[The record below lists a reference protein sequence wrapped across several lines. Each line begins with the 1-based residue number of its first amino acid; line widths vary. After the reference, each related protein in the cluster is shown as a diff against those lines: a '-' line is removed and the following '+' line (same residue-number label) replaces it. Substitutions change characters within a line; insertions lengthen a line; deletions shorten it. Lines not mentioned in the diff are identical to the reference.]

1 MTEYR
6 IDDLA
11 RKAGT
16 TTRNVRGYQDRGLLP
31 RPVRRGRI
39 AVYSDAH
46 LERLRVINNLLRRG
60 FTTRHIADFFTGMQ
74 RGDDLAE
81 VLGLEDVVTQPWS
94 SAHATT
100 MPATA
105 LTTQLNAPDP
115 RQFARMADYGLIEEI
130 PGSDGP
136 RRYRVLDIET
146 VEAYGR
152 LVQLGVSLDGIL
164 DAHGRVRE
172 QLAAVART
180 VISAGR
186 QVIADRHHDKWMP
199 STEDESAW
207 AAELIGELRKAGMV
221 SAHNIL
227 NRELDRS
234 MGDQLAEYL
243 GGANSTHP
251 RDDR

>member
-81 VLGLEDVVTQPWS
+81 VLGLEDVVTKPWS

-115 RQFARMADYGLIEEI
+115 RQFARMADDTPLTFLADSRIAPGTEI
-130 PGSDGP
+130 RLSAAPD
-136 RRYRVLDIET
+136 RVL
-146 VEAYGR
+146 VFG
-152 LVQLGVSLDGIL
+152 
-164 DAHGRVRE
+164 
-172 QLAAVART
+172 
-180 VISAGR
+180 
-186 QVIADRHHDKWMP
+186 
-199 STEDESAW
+199 
-207 AAELIGELRKAGMV
+207 
-221 SAHNIL
+221 
-227 NRELDRS
+227 
-234 MGDQLAEYL
+234 
-243 GGANSTHP
+243 GGA
-251 RDDR
+251 